1 MAMQLLKISATRRNE
16 SGKEVAKRLRRDARI
31 PAVVFGKGTP
41 ARALAV
47 SPKDLLGVLQ
57 SELGRNSLVELD
69 SDDGSTE
76 TVLLTDFQYHPVTR
90 ELLHADFLRVSEDQ
104 MVKVDVPFV
113 PVGKPKGVI
122 VGGILR
128 VVYHKLPVRCL
139 ANRIPAKIEHDVSE
153 LDLDDSVAVSD
164 LAVPEG
170 VTIRL
175 PATRTV
181 AALVTEKKVEEAA
194 PEKPAAA
201 AAAAPGTAAPA
212 EPAAA
217 APTPTT

>member
-1 MAMQLLKISATRRNE
+1 MQLLKISATRRNE

-31 PAVVFGKGTP
+31 PAVVYGKGTP

-76 TVLLTDFQYHPVTR
+76 TVLLTDFQYHPLNR

-175 PATRTV
+175 PPTRTV

-212 EPAAA
+212 EPTA

>member
-1 MAMQLLKISATRRNE
+1 MAMQLQKISATRRIE

-31 PAVVFGKGTP
+31 PAVVYGKGTP

-47 SPKDLLGVLQ
+47 SPKDLRGILQ

-69 SDDGSTE
+69 LDDGSTE
-76 TVLLTDFQYHPVTR
+76 TVLLTDFQYHPLTR

-113 PVGKPKGVI
+113 PTGKPKGV
-122 VGGILR
+122 VLGGILR

-139 ANRIPAKIEHDVSE
+139 ANRIPAKIEHDVTE
-153 LDLDDSVAVSD
+153 LDLDDAVPVSA
-164 LAVPEG
+164 LAMPEG
-170 VTIRL
+170 VTVRL

-181 AALVTEKKVEEAA
+181 AALVTEKKVEEAV
-194 PEKPAAA
+194 PEKPTGV

-212 EPAAA
+212 EPAAK
-217 APTPTT
+217 PTAT

>member
-1 MAMQLLKISATRRNE
+1 MAMQLQKISATHRNE

-31 PAVVFGKGTP
+31 PAIVYGRGTP

-47 SPKDLLGVLQ
+47 SPKELRGILE

-69 SDDGSTE
+69 LDDGGTE
-76 TVLLTDFQYHPVTR
+76 TVLLCDFQYHPLTR

-113 PVGKPKGVI
+113 PVGKAKGTI
-122 VGGILR
+122 AGGILR

-164 LAVPEG
+164 IAVPEG

-181 AALVTEKKVEEAA
+181 AALVSEKKVEEAA
-194 PEKPAAA
+194 PEKPGAAT
-201 AAAAPGTAAPA
+201 AAAPGAAAPA
-212 EPAAA
+212 EPAA
-217 APTPTT
+217 PTPAT

>member
-1 MAMQLLKISATRRNE
+1 MHLQKVSATRRNE
-16 SGKEVAKRLRRDARI
+16 SGKEVAKRLRRDERI
-31 PAVVFGKGTP
+31 PAVVYGKGTP

-47 SPKDLLGVLQ
+47 SPKDLRGILQ

-69 SDDGSTE
+69 LDDGGTE
-76 TVLLTDFQYHPVTR
+76 TVLLTAIQYHPLTR

-153 LDLDDSVAVSD
+153 LEIDDSVPVSA

-181 AALVTEKKVEEAA
+181 AALVAEKKVEEAA
-194 PEKPAAA
+194 PEKPGAA

-217 APTPTT
+217 PTPAT